1 VEDAVAVSDRKARGD
16 DLSPRPHH
24 PEGPPLFAGANHIC
38 IVTNDLDGAVRR
50 WWDRYRVGPWRVFA
64 YGRANMEA
72 TVDGATLEFKM
83 RAALAELGPSFRI
96 EIIQPMDEWGPYAD
110 SLRRNGNADH
120 LHHVRLDVPEFAR
133 TKDELAELDLPVRL
147 DATFRD
153 ASGNADPVRAMYFDT
168 TGELGFLLEIGDAP
182 PGFSMP
188 DPDYVYPPTD

>member
-16 DLSPRPHH
+16 DRSPRPNP

-50 WWDRYRVGPWRVFA
+50 WWDRYRVGPWRVFT
-64 YGRANMEA
+64 YGHANMDA
-72 TVDGATLEFKM
+72 AVDGQPLEFKM
-83 RAALAELGPSFRI
+83 RAALAQLGPNFRI
-96 EIIQPMDEWGPYAD
+96 EIIQPMDEQGPYAD

-133 TKDELAELDLPVRL
+133 TKDELAALDLPVRL

-153 ASGNADPVRAMYFDT
+153 ASGNAHPVRAMYFDT
-168 TGELGFLLEIGDAP
+168 SGELGFLLEIGDAP